1 MNTIELP
8 AIIEILDIDCESNCE
23 VKYERVGNSI
33 LVKDVLLNGCSVEL
47 DPLTIISLEVEIET
61 LILGE

>member
-23 VKYERVGNSI
+23 VKYETDGKS
-33 LVKDVLLNGCSVEL
+33 VKVTDVLLNGCCIEL
-47 DPLTIISLEVEIET
+47 DPLTLIKLEVEIET